1 MIFPEHVFFFLLI
14 LILYLGELFQQAQSK
29 VKDEGYKFK
38 KGFSRSS
45 QGSSGSSSEGKQS
58 DNGKTEK
65 KVLAEERRQDIAT
78 NQALLKSTE
87 DHIRLKQ
94 LRISK
99 LKTMGDFK
107 RCDAVSVELREL
119 FKEKGRIE
127 SQLAVLQRKESKSH
141 WYMKKKV

>member
-1 MIFPEHVFFFLLI
+1 M
-14 LILYLGELFQQAQSK
+14 
-29 VKDEGYKFK
+29 
-38 KGFSRSS
+38 
-45 QGSSGSSSEGKQS
+45 
-58 DNGKTEK
+58 
-65 KVLAEERRQDIAT
+65 LAEERRQDIAT

-107 RCDAVSVELREL
+107 RCDAVSAELREL